1 MTRAQVLLL
10 NASAGVM
17 IKLNDYLSPG
27 SMNFIM
33 TATFTS
39 ALLLIGAFVKE
50 DYRRPLNAPNEMQ
63 ATVQ

>member
-1 MTRAQVLLL
+1 MLLL

-39 ALLLIGAFVKE
+39 ALLLIGTCVKE
-50 DYRRPLNAPNEMQ
+50 DYRRPLNTHPEMPG
-63 ATVQ
+63 TVQ